1 VSEHDADS
9 MWRRGFSPA
18 GFTRRDLLKALPG
31 AALIGSAACRQ
42 SPPPYDPARFA
53 HAATSDVAILPASQ
67 YDLDF
72 SDVIARGLRL
82 LNVDV
87 RDKKVLLKPNLVEFE
102 RDRAINTHPAVI
114 AGAAQALLRA
124 GARRVV
130 VAEGPGHRR
139 DIDYLVT
146 GTGLLDYVKAVGV
159 PFVDLNLDDVR
170 RVALASRFM
179 GLPELALPV
188 ELLDADL
195 VVSMPKFK
203 THHWM
208 GMTGSLKNLFGVV
221 PGAVY
226 GWPKNILHYRGIE
239 NSILDLAATIRP
251 RLSIVDAVVGM
262 EGDGPIMGTA
272 RSVGCLVI
280 GRDAVAVDATCA
292 RLMGLRPDKLPYLA
306 RAGAFLG
313 NLAEARILQRAEP
326 LTRFA
331 SSFDVLPAFR
341 PAARGEGG

>member
-1 VSEHDADS
+1 MSERATL
-9 MWRRGFSPA
+9 
-18 GFTRRDLLKALPG
+18 TRRDLLRALPG
-31 AALIGSAACRQ
+31 AALAGAAACRR
-42 SPPPYDPARFA
+42 SAPLPYDPARFT
-53 HAATSDVAILPASQ
+53 HPPTSDLAILPAGS

-82 LNVDV
+82 LQVDV
-87 RDKKVLLKPNLVEFE
+87 RNKKILLKPNLVEFE

-139 DIDYLVT
+139 DIDYLLT
-146 GTGLLDYVKAVGV
+146 GTGLLEYVKDVGV
-159 PFVDLNLDDVR
+159 PFVDLNHDDVR
-170 RVALASRFM
+170 RVDLASRFM
-179 GLPELALPV
+179 ALPDLALPV

-195 VVSMPKFK
+195 VVSMPKLK

-208 GMTGSLKNLFGVV
+208 GMTCALKNLFGVV

-226 GWPKNILHYRGIE
+226 GWPKNILHFRGID
-239 NSILDLAATIRP
+239 NSILDLAATVRP
-251 RLSIVDAVVGM
+251 GLSIVDAVIGM

-272 RSVGCLVI
+272 KAVGCVVI
-280 GRDAVAVDATCA
+280 GVDPVSVDATCA
-292 RLMGLRPDKLPYLA
+292 RMIGLRPEKLTYLE

-313 NLAEARILQRAEP
+313 NLADDRIAQRAEAV
-326 LTRFA
+326 TRFA
-331 SSFDVLPAFR
+331 TSFELLPSFR
-341 PAARGEGG
+341 